1 LSSWSFETYLPTDE
15 ILLQIDD
22 FAVNCRPANQTPL
35 LMAAELGRSNILE
48 MLLDAGANL
57 NSTDAKQWSALAL
70 AVEKGHRSTVIILLE
85 NKIYID
91 SRDAEDQTPLMIA
104 ARLDE
109 IEILSQLVKANA
121 DINAEDEKKWTSLS
135 WAVANGHER
144 AVELLLET
152 PLANID
158 HRDARGRT
166 PFSLAAERG
175 FVQIMQ
181 LLIEK

>member
-1 LSSWSFETYLPTDE
+1 
-15 ILLQIDD
+15 
-22 FAVNCRPANQTPL
+22 
-35 LMAAELGRSNILE
+35 

-57 NSTDAKQWSALAL
+57 NSTDAKQRSAVAL
-70 AVEKGHRSTVIILLE
+70 AVKKGHRSTVMILLE

-91 SRDAEDQTPLMIA
+91 SRDAEHQTPLMIA

-109 IEILSQLVKANA
+109 IEILSQLIKANT
-121 DINAEDEKKWTSLS
+121 DINAEDEKKWTSMS

-181 LLIEK
+181 LLIEKGADPHIPDNEGHTGLWWFLKERYVLSISSQSHLSPLNLAVEPSSL